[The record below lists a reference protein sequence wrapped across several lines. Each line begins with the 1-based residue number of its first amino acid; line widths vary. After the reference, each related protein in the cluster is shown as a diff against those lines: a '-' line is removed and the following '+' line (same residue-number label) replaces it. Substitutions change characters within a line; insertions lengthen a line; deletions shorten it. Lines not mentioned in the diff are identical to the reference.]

1 MEGRPAAA
9 DEDAPDEGLELEG
22 LFLEEGSEDWAEEL
36 FLEELAEEFAA
47 ERLAEERLEDDGEA
61 DEALAEGDGG
71 LGAWGL
77 VGLLAPGHPLS
88 TRPAASARAAEKLA
102 CVARGSMRRARLP
115 VCGVI
120 GPAKSPGADRHAV
133 AEAGPEWCFAQA
145 AHNFVGLRVVL
156 RVLIEPLQVHHAT
169 AFRNPES

>member
-1 MEGRPAAA
+1 MEGRPAEPA
-9 DEDAPDEGLELEG
+9 DEEAPDEGLELEG
-22 LFLEEGSEDWAEEL
+22 LFLEE
-36 FLEELAEEFAA
+36 
-47 ERLAEERLEDDGEA
+47 LAEERLEDDGEV

-88 TRPAASARAAEKLA
+88 ARQAASARAAEKLA
-102 CVARGSMRRARLP
+102 CAARDSMRRARLP
-115 VCGVI
+115 VGGVI
-120 GPAKSPGADRHAV
+120 GPAQSPGADRHAV

-156 RVLIEPLQVHHAT
+156 RVLVEPLQVHHAT
-169 AFRNPES
+169 AFGNPEA

>member
-1 MEGRPAAA
+1 MV
-9 DEDAPDEGLELEG
+9 
-22 LFLEEGSEDWAEEL
+22 
-36 FLEELAEEFAA
+36 LEELAEEFAA
-47 ERLAEERLEDDGEA
+47 ERLAAERLEDDGEA
-61 DEALAEGDGG
+61 DGALAEGDGG

-88 TRPAASARAAEKLA
+88 ARQAASARAAEQLA
-102 CVARGSMRRARLP
+102 CAARGSMRRARLP

-156 RVLIEPLQVHHAT
+156 RVLVEPLEVHHAT
-169 AFRNPES
+169 AFRNPEA

>member
-1 MEGRPAAA
+1 MPAEGLAVPGRPAAPA
-9 DEDAPDEGLELEG
+9 DEDAPDAGLELEG
-22 LFLEEGSEDWAEEL
+22 LFLEE
-36 FLEELAEEFAA
+36 LAEEWVEELAA

-71 LGAWGL
+71 LGACGL

-102 CVARGSMRRARLP
+102 CAARDSMRRARLP
-115 VCGVI
+115 VGGVI
-120 GPAKSPGADRHAV
+120 GPAKSLGADRHAV
-133 AEAGPEWCFAQA
+133 AEARPEWCFAQA

-156 RVLIEPLQVHHAT
+156 RVLVEPLKVHHAT
-169 AFRNPES
+169 AFRNPEA